1 MAKRTAVKS
10 LESVANNLGSQD
22 DASAKESQTR
32 KLEMIQR
39 INTPTFRTIP
49 VEKIFTDYEFNP
61 REIESYGI
69 DANPELAESLK
80 TYGIDPSK
88 PPITLSEQSWGDRVG
103 EFLTLRGNIR
113 MSCVFE
119 MNRDAE
125 RAGLPIPFPEIP
137 AMVYTGLSR
146 DDETL
151 IMADHSGQ
159 KDLNRYELALM
170 VGRASLARRWT
181 DKEGSAYFGMSPS
194 TCQRLRQI
202 YLMPPVL
209 DDLKLEVHYSKRK
222 KAAGS
227 APVADEFV
235 PHVFGQTECQ
245 TLYNGYLKDQA
256 EGRPV
261 RDCSGLNFEASW
273 QTVFDK
279 REGKDPKDKSK
290 VKKASD
296 LETVAKTY
304 ADSPV
309 ESVAD
314 AAKLVAWAKGADVEA
329 PYIVMQRM
337 QAREQAYEAKIRDL
351 TDVVETLRGEN
362 AEMLLTIRRKD
373 EHAADLEKT
382 IDYLKH
388 DIETLKSDRAAL
400 ADALPKAE

>member
-1 MAKRTAVKS
+1 MAKRTATKS
-10 LESVANNLGSQD
+10 LESVSSNLGSQD
-22 DASAKESQTR
+22 DAAAKESQTR

-39 INTPTFRTIP
+39 INTPKFLTIP
-49 VEKIFTDYEFNP
+49 VSKIFTDYDFNP
-61 REIESYGI
+61 REQESYGI

-88 PPITLSEQSWGDRVG
+88 PPITLSEQWYGERIGD
-103 EFLTLRGNIR
+103 FLTLRGNIR

-119 MNRDAE
+119 MNADAE

-137 AMVYTGLSR
+137 AMVYTNLSR

-159 KDLNRYELALM
+159 KDLNRYELAMM

-181 DKEGSAYFGMSPS
+181 DKEGSSYFGMSPS

-202 YLMPPVL
+202 FLMPPVL

-227 APVADEFV
+227 APVADEFI

-256 EGRPV
+256 AGYPV
-261 RDCSGLNFEASW
+261 RDCNGPNFNDSW
-273 QTVFDK
+273 QLVFDK
-279 REGKDPKDKSK
+279 RAGKDPKDKSK
-290 VKKASD
+290 VQKATD
-296 LETVAKTY
+296 LATVAKTY
-304 ADSPV
+304 AESPV
-309 ESVAD
+309 ESVSD
-314 AAKLVAWAKGADVEA
+314 AAKLIAWAKGDDVEK
-329 PYIVMQRM
+329 PYVIMQRM
-337 QAREQAYEAKIRDL
+337 QAREQAFEATIRDL
-351 TDVVETLRGEN
+351 KEENEKLRAER
-362 AEMLLTIRRKD
+362 AEMLVTIRRKD

-382 IDYLKH
+382 IDHLRH
-388 DIETLKSDRAAL
+388 DIETLKTDRAAL
-400 ADALPKAE
+400 VDALPSE